1 MGHQDHAVATS
12 LTWRSEDP
20 CTWNKHLQ
28 KSAVARLSSAVT
40 VLEINAFYNVI
51 ITVLLIFYC
60 LLSPLCEA
68 DPAIHIS
75 DLGGLQSFVRSLEWL
90 HQAHVTAI

>member
-1 MGHQDHAVATS
+1 M
-12 LTWRSEDP
+12 L
-20 CTWNKHLQ
+20 

-51 ITVLLIFYC
+51 ITVLLLIFYC
-60 LLSPLCEA
+60 FLSPLYEA

-75 DLGGLQSFVRSLEWL
+75 DLCGLQSSVRSLERL
-90 HQAHVTAI
+90 HQARVTAI